1 MRKFRPP
8 LSDSEVAQ
16 LNALAGLDFST
27 FNETDVRETY
37 IRPILRLLG
46 YQKDRDYSV
55 STEESFKLSEPFLR
69 IGRDRIKVDYL
80 NTVRKRNFWLIE
92 AKGGR
97 TGRNGSIADE
107 DVCQAYFYALHQSV
121 NCRYFVVCSGW
132 LFNLY
137 DRDALDTELRPLLTI
152 KSSELLTRFL
162 EIDAII
168 GATQVQAHVKLR
180 LVEEIER
187 VLAAEVTLERLEEFV
202 EEVKGASRRAWPK
215 ALENFRVNYRREGS
229 DRERSFAQI
238 LQQERA
244 GRIVDTFFQTVT
256 TNGDIGKVS
265 EALVEKVITTRGAD
279 HFLLFDR
286 LLLNS
291 LRPVTHNFYINSI
304 HFLLRLVDR
313 GIETVDYSEKGEKVP
328 VRELLHR
335 YLWWAFTRF
344 EDRPDIRI
352 LTLFESVYSRTLK
365 RLFIMLPVQRGSIKQ
380 AVAFERFV
388 LPEEKVAAG
397 ALCPAQILIELV
409 QGATVRA
416 CGEMLAQFY
425 DEGKRYFKVAL
436 AEQELR
442 NVRAI
447 SAQFL
452 QSTETDYLRIRS
464 ELGTSWSEMQFLDS
478 LFAGWDRVIAA
489 TMEMLTPRE
498 ETVRRLPTKLKKQIS
513 YVLSIGVAGGFGEDF
528 AKKYAV
534 KTQQLPEREKLI
546 TEFFSAGYK
555 TNSEAFEDF

>member
-1 MRKFRPP
+1 
-8 LSDSEVAQ
+8 
-16 LNALAGLDFST
+16 
-27 FNETDVRETY
+27 
-37 IRPILRLLG
+37 
-46 YQKDRDYSV
+46 
-55 STEESFKLSEPFLR
+55 LSEPFLR

-80 NTVRKRNFWLIE
+80 NAVRKQNFWLIE
-92 AKGGR
+92 AKDGSAD
-97 TGRNGSIADE
+97 RNGTILDE

-121 NCRYFVVCSGW
+121 NCRYFVVCNGW

-137 DRDALDTELRPLLTI
+137 DRVTLDTELRPLLTI
-152 KSSELLTRFL
+152 KSSDLPDRFL

-168 GATQVQAHVKLR
+168 GATQVQSHIKLR

-202 EEVKGASRRAWPK
+202 GAVKGASRRAWPK

-229 DRERSFAQI
+229 DRELSFAQI

-244 GRIVDTFFQTVT
+244 DRIVDTFFQAVT

-265 EALVEKVITTRGAD
+265 EALVEKVITTCGAE
-279 HFLLFDR
+279 HYLLFDR

-313 GIETVDYSEKGEKVP
+313 GVETVDYPEKGEKVP

-335 YLWWAFTRF
+335 YLWWALTRF

-352 LTLFESVYSRTLK
+352 LTLFEGVYSRTFK
-365 RLFIMLPVQRGSIKQ
+365 RLFVMLPAQRGSIEQ
-380 AVAFERFV
+380 AVTFERFV

-409 QGATVRA
+409 QGATMRA

-425 DEGKRYFKVAL
+425 DEEKRHFKAAL

-442 NVRAI
+442 NVMTI
-447 SAQFL
+447 SARFL
-452 QSTETDYLRIRS
+452 QSTEADYVRIRG
-464 ELGTSWSEMQFLDS
+464 ELGTSWSETQFLDS

-498 ETVRRLPTKLKKQIS
+498 EMVRHLPSKLKKQIS
-513 YVLSIGVAGGFGEDF
+513 YVLSIGVAGGLGESF

-534 KTQQLPEREKLI
+534 KTRQLPEREKLI
-546 TEFFSAGYK
+546 SEFFNAAYK
-555 TNSEAFEDF
+555 TNSEVFEDF

>member
-1 MRKFRPP
+1 
-8 LSDSEVAQ
+8 
-16 LNALAGLDFST
+16 
-27 FNETDVRETY
+27 
-37 IRPILRLLG
+37 
-46 YQKDRDYSV
+46 
-55 STEESFKLSEPFLR
+55 
-69 IGRDRIKVDYL
+69 
-80 NTVRKRNFWLIE
+80 LIE
-92 AKGGR
+92 AKGGS
-97 TGRNGSIADE
+97 TGQNGMIADE

-121 NCRYFVVCSGW
+121 NCRYFVVCNGW

-137 DRDALDTELRPLLTI
+137 DRDTLDTELSPLLTI

-168 GATQVQAHVKLR
+168 GATQVQSHVKLR

-202 EEVKGASRRAWPK
+202 EAVKGASRRAWPK

-244 GRIVDTFFQTVT
+244 DRIVDTFFQTVT

-265 EALVEKVITTRGAD
+265 EALVEKVITTCGAD
-279 HFLLFDR
+279 HYLLFDR

-313 GIETVDYSEKGEKVP
+313 GIETVDYSENGEKVP

-335 YLWWAFTRF
+335 YLWWALTRF

-365 RLFIMLPVQRGSIKQ
+365 RLFIMLPVQRGSIEQ

-388 LPEEKVAAG
+388 LPEEKVSAG

-409 QGATVRA
+409 QGATMRA

-425 DEGKRYFKVAL
+425 DEKNRHFKVAL
-436 AEQELR
+436 AEQELQ
-442 NVRAI
+442 NVMAA

-464 ELGTSWSEMQFLDS
+464 ELGTSWSETQFLD
-478 LFAGWDRVIAA
+478 
-489 TMEMLTPRE
+489 
-498 ETVRRLPTKLKKQIS
+498 ETQETDFLCPFNWRRWR
-513 YVLSIGVAGGFGEDF
+513 F
-528 AKKYAV
+528 
-534 KTQQLPEREKLI
+534 R
-546 TEFFSAGYK
+546 
-555 TNSEAFEDF
+555 

>member
-16 LNALAGLDFST
+16 LNELAGLDFST
-27 FNETDVRETY
+27 LNETDVRETY

-46 YQKDRDYSV
+46 YQKDRDYSA

-80 NTVRKRNFWLIE
+80 NTVRKQNFWLIE
-92 AKGGR
+92 AKGGS
-97 TGRNGSIADE
+97 TGQNGMIADE

-121 NCRYFVVCSGW
+121 NCRYFVVCNGW

-137 DRDALDTELRPLLTI
+137 DRDTLDTELSPLLTI

-168 GATQVQAHVKLR
+168 GATQVQSHVKLR

-202 EEVKGASRRAWPK
+202 EAVKGASRRAWPK

-244 GRIVDTFFQTVT
+244 DRIVDTFFQTVT

-265 EALVEKVITTRGAD
+265 EALVEKVITTCGAD
-279 HFLLFDR
+279 HYLLFDR

-313 GIETVDYSEKGEKVP
+313 GIETVDYSENGEKVP

-335 YLWWAFTRF
+335 YLWWALTRF

-365 RLFIMLPVQRGSIKQ
+365 RLFIMLPVPS
-380 AVAFERFV
+380 
-388 LPEEKVAAG
+388 
-397 ALCPAQILIELV
+397 
-409 QGATVRA
+409 
-416 CGEMLAQFY
+416 
-425 DEGKRYFKVAL
+425 
-436 AEQELR
+436 
-442 NVRAI
+442 
-447 SAQFL
+447 S
-452 QSTETDYLRIRS
+452 
-464 ELGTSWSEMQFLDS
+464 
-478 LFAGWDRVIAA
+478 
-489 TMEMLTPRE
+489 
-498 ETVRRLPTKLKKQIS
+498 RRLPSSDLCFQKRRS
-513 YVLSIGVAGGFGEDF
+513 RREHYVPPRYSSSLSKGQRCEPAAKCSRSFTTRRIG
-528 AKKYAV
+528 
-534 KTQQLPEREKLI
+534 TLRLPWLNRN
-546 TEFFSAGYK
+546 FRM
-555 TNSEAFEDF
+555 